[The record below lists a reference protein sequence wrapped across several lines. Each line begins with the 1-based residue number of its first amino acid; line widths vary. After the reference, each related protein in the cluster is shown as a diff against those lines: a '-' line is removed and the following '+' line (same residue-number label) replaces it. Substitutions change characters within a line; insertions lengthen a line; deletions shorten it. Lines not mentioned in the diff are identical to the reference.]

1 MRWWGYLTVGLICY
15 CAFLV
20 ADIPAWQGFKGLAH
34 YGVPL
39 TAKQTEG
46 TLWSGEARG
55 LAYRGVQFENANW
68 RFQPLALLN
77 GKAGFDLTLSGP
89 GQELQ
94 GNAAIGLFGH
104 YYLSDLTGRV
114 KAEVLPK
121 LLDQTFIRPAGDL
134 DIDLALLELS
144 NGRILRAKGKVQ
156 WLKARIRTPI
166 PANLDGLEFD
176 LDGQDSTLVIGIHDL
191 KGPIGILGDLTLEP
205 DGKFHLKGRVKPTQA
220 ADPSLAN
227 SLRSLGRVNA
237 DGSITIDYQGQL

>member
-1 MRWWGYLTVGLICY
+1 MPACGYSGDRADALVGLPDRRPDLLLRLSGRRY
-15 CAFLV
+15 S
-20 ADIPAWQGFKGLAH
+20 GLA
-34 YGVPL
+34 GFQGAGPL
-39 TAKQTEG
+39 RCSPHRQADRGDPLVRGGPG
-46 TLWSGEARG
+46 TCLPGGAIRER
-55 LAYRGVQFENANW
+55 Q
-68 RFQPLALLN
+68 LALST
-77 GKAGFDLTLSGP
+77 LTLSGP